1 MIYKKDANFPY
12 PVLTNTSNSYESGGF
27 TLNVDL
33 KENTDTYRFDIE
45 YEVESDFLKQLL
57 ARKQAQLFL
66 IIQSKDN
73 KFFKLQ
79 PDERAIEIAKS
90 RLSINTRTSIQM
102 SIQAMTDISFR
113 DNEDVNDFY
122 REFKDDIVVPKHAL
136 LGFSN
141 TVIFEGSSTKPFD
154 LFERKIDPALKS
166 DIKVEL
172 GSETIVIHYKN
183 EDLQFAGMP
192 MSGTL
197 NNPYIYMGLQKALH
211 RFATNP
217 EYGED
222 GHVYL
227 DEVELPTDQ
236 LDAKLYR
243 LMKAKMVY
251 ELDVDSLDEVIYKI
265 SDRVIEKYAT
275 AVKGLE
281 ASGD

>member
-12 PVLTNTSNSYESGGF
+12 PVLTNTSNSYDSGGF

-33 KENTDTYRFDIE
+33 KENTDTYRFDID
-45 YEVESDFLKQLL
+45 YEIESDFLNGLL
-57 ARKQAQLFL
+57 SRQQAQLFL

-79 PDERAIEIAKS
+79 PDERTIEIAKS
-90 RLSINTRTSIQM
+90 RLSINTRTTIQLSIQ
-102 SIQAMTDISFR
+102 SKESISFANN
-113 DNEDVNDFY
+113 DDVNSFY
-122 REFKDDIVVPKHAL
+122 QEFKNEITVPKHAL

-154 LFERKIDPALKS
+154 LFERKVDPALKS
-166 DIKVEL
+166 DIKIEL
-172 GSETIVIHYKN
+172 GSETIIIHYKN
-183 EDLQFAGMP
+183 EALQFAGLP
-192 MSGTL
+192 ASGSL
-197 NNPYIYMGLQKALH
+197 NNPYVYMGLQKALH

-217 EYGED
+217 EYDED
-222 GHVYL
+222 GQVDL
-227 DEVELPTDQ
+227 EEIDLPIDL

-243 LMKAKMVY
+243 LMKAKMVS
-251 ELDVDSLDEVIYKI
+251 ELDIDALDEVIYKI

>member
-1 MIYKKDANFPY
+1 MIYKKEANFPY
-12 PVLTNTSNSYESGGF
+12 PVLTNSSNSYESGGF

-33 KENTDTYRFDIE
+33 KENTDNYRFDIE
-45 YEVESDFLKQLL
+45 YEVESDFLKELL
-57 ARKQAQLFL
+57 ARQQAQLFL

-79 PDERAIEIAKS
+79 PGENFIEVAKS
-90 RLSINTRTSIQM
+90 RLSINTRTTIQM
-102 SIQAMTDISFR
+102 SIQSSSDVSFR
-113 DNEDVNDFY
+113 ENEDLNSFY
-122 REFKDDIVVPKHAL
+122 REFKDSIIVPQHSL

-154 LFERKIDPALKS
+154 LFERKIDPTLKS

-172 GSETIVIHYKN
+172 GSETIIIHYQN
-183 EDLQFAGMP
+183 EQLQFAGMP

-197 NNPYIYMGLQKALH
+197 NNPYIYMGLQKALQ
-211 RFATNP
+211 RFASNS

-222 GHVYL
+222 GHVDL
-227 DEVELPTDQ
+227 NEVELPTDQ

-251 ELDVDSLDEVIYKI
+251 ELTIDSLDEAIYKI
-265 SDRVIEKYAT
+265 SDKVIEKYAT

>member
-33 KENTDTYRFDIE
+33 KENTDNYRFDIE
-45 YEVESDFLKQLL
+45 YEVESDFLKELL
-57 ARKQAQLFL
+57 ARKQARLFL

-79 PDERAIEIAKS
+79 PNERFIEIAKS
-90 RLSINTRTSIQM
+90 RLSINTRTTIQM
-102 SIQAMTDISFR
+102 SIQASTEISFH
-113 DNEDVNDFY
+113 DNEDLNNFY
-122 REFKDDIVVPKHAL
+122 QEFKDDIIVPRHAL

-141 TVIFEGSSTKPFD
+141 TVVFEGSSTKPFD
-154 LFERKIDPALKS
+154 LFDRKIDPTLKS

-172 GSETIVIHYKN
+172 GSETIIIHYKN

-222 GHVYL
+222 GHVDL
-227 DEVELPTDQ
+227 EEIELPIDQ

-243 LMKAKMVY
+243 LLKAKMVY
-251 ELDVDSLDEVIYKI
+251 ELDIDSLDEAIYKI

>member
-33 KENTDTYRFDIE
+33 KENTDNYRFDIE
-45 YEVESDFLKQLL
+45 YEVESDFLTKLL
-57 ARKQAQLFL
+57 ARQQAQLFL

-73 KFFKLQ
+73 KFFKLH
-79 PDERAIEIAKS
+79 PGENFIEVAKS

-102 SIQAMTDISFR
+102 SIQSLTDVSFR
-113 DNEDVNDFY
+113 DNEDLNSFY
-122 REFKDDIVVPKHAL
+122 HEFKDDIIVPQHSL

-154 LFERKIDPALKS
+154 LFERKIDPTLKS

-172 GSETIVIHYKN
+172 GSETIIIHYKN
-183 EDLQFAGMP
+183 EHLQFAGMP

-197 NNPYIYMGLQKALH
+197 NNPYIYMGLQKALQ

-222 GHVYL
+222 GHVDL
-227 DEVELPTDQ
+227 NEVELPTDQ

-251 ELDVDSLDEVIYKI
+251 ELTIDSLDEAIYKI
-265 SDRVIEKYAT
+265 SDKVIEKYAV